1 MSPTRPCLWLS
12 IFGTLLVASIPTRAA
27 DTDAAIQK
35 GAQYLEGA
43 IKGGAITVE
52 YKVGGS
58 ALAGMALLEAGMKP
72 DSPGVAAIT
81 KHLRE
86 VALAQTETYPVAL
99 CILYFDK
106 LAEKTSDL
114 ADEGI
119 IQILGIRLY
128 AGLNSTGGWSYNTWD
143 AVSAQELTRLS
154 AALQKNELSTK
165 APDKPVEESKKS
177 EKPDDGFLKP
187 GAKQTPAQAGNGKL
201 HPEAATLLT
210 QVKQTIQARGRSAVT
225 GDDNSNTQFGLIGLW
240 VATRH
245 GLTLND
251 AFTLIETRF
260 LQTQSANDSGWS
272 YSSAMPGVSRSTP
285 AMTCAGLLGLAV
297 GAGTRNSLKAEKN
310 KDKPVDPAKPMDDD
324 PFSNPKAKPEK
335 ANKGI
340 GKPAEAALTS
350 LGKFLGATRGNAAQ
364 GPGRGGADPQGIRG
378 LQDFVGAG
386 NGFYLLWS
394 VERVAMAYALDTI
407 GGVDWYAW
415 GCGHLLPAQGQDGSW
430 GLDTYGHAINTSFA
444 ILFLTKSNSVRDL
457 SNKIKGK
464 VRDPG
469 KTELRSGAGNG
480 APILFAPAPK
490 EGSKTEPK
498 VDPKLAAPGFTLP
511 AVLPLSE
518 EVEIEKVATALET
531 ATAETWK
538 AKLEEARESKG
549 AKWTRGLAKACNQLE
564 AEKQQQAREALA
576 ERLTRMTAKTLR
588 ELLNDS
594 DGELRRAA
602 CLAVAMRE
610 EKSLILAVIERITD
624 PSEMVVRA
632 AKASLKS
639 MSQADFGPVSGAS
652 DEAKVKAAAL
662 WRTWYETLPK

>member
-1 MSPTRPCLWLS
+1 MSPIRPCIVLVIL
-12 IFGTLLVASIPTRAA
+12 GTLFTSVPAKAA

-43 IKGGAITVE
+43 IKSGAITVE

-58 ALAGMALLEAGMKP
+58 ALVGMALLEAGMKP

-81 KHLRE
+81 KQLRE

-106 LAEKTSDL
+106 LAEKTGDSV
-114 ADEGI
+114 DEGI

-128 AGLNSTGGWSYNTWD
+128 AGLNSSGGWGYNTWE

-165 APDKPVEESKKS
+165 APEKPVEEPKKS

-187 GAKQTPAQAGNGKL
+187 GTTKAPVQAGNGKL

-210 QVKQTIQARGRSAVT
+210 QVKQTIQARGRSAVM

-240 VATRH
+240 VASRH
-245 GLTLND
+245 GLTVND
-251 AFTLIETRF
+251 AFAMIEARF
-260 LQTQSANDSGWS
+260 LQTQSANDAGWS
-272 YSSAMPGVSRSTP
+272 YNSMPGVRNSTP

-310 KDKPVDPAKPMDDD
+310 KDKPVDPAKPTDDD
-324 PFSNPKAKPEK
+324 PFSNPKAKPDK
-335 ANKGI
+335 PNKGI
-340 GKPAEAALTS
+340 GRPAELALSS
-350 LGKFLGATRGNAAQ
+350 LGKFLGATRANAAPA
-364 GPGRGGADPQGIRG
+364 PGRGGADPQGIRG

-415 GCGHLLPAQGQDGSW
+415 GCGFLLPAQGQDGSW
-430 GLDTYGHAINTSFA
+430 GMESYGHAINTSFA

-469 KTELRSGAGNG
+469 KTELRSGAGSG
-480 APILFAPAPK
+480 APALFAPAPK
-490 EGSKTEPK
+490 EGAKTEPK
-498 VDPKLAAPGFTLP
+498 PDPKLAGPGFTLP
-511 AVLPLSE
+511 AVLPLNE
-518 EVEIEKVATALET
+518 EVEIEKVATALGT
-531 ATAETWK
+531 ATDETWK
-538 AKLEEARESKG
+538 VKLEEARDSKG

-564 AEKQQQAREALA
+564 AEKLLQAREALA

-588 ELLNDS
+588 ELLNDA
-594 DGELRRAA
+594 DAELRRAA

-624 PSEMVVRA
+624 PSEIVVRA

-639 MSQADFGPVSGAS
+639 ISQADFGPVSGAS

-662 WRTWYETLPK
+662 WRTWYEALPK

>member
-1 MSPTRPCLWLS
+1 MSPIRPCVVLVIL
-12 IFGTLLVASIPTRAA
+12 GTLFATVPARAA

-35 GAQYLEGA
+35 GAQYLESA
-43 IKGGAITVE
+43 IKSGAITTD

-58 ALAGMALLEAGMKP
+58 ALAGMALLEAGIKP
-72 DSPGVAAIT
+72 DAPSVAAIT
-81 KHLRE
+81 KILRE

-106 LAEKTSDL
+106 LAEKTGDL

-119 IQILGIRLY
+119 IQILGVRLY
-128 AGLNSTGGWSYNTWD
+128 AGLNSSGGWGYNTWD
-143 AVSAQELTRLS
+143 AVSAQEVARLS
-154 AALQKNELSTK
+154 AALQKNELATK
-165 APDKPVEESKKS
+165 PAAEEPKKP

-187 GAKQTPAQAGNGKL
+187 GAKQAPVRAGNGKL

-210 QVKQTIQARGRSAVT
+210 QVKQTIQARGRSAVM

-245 GLTLND
+245 GLTAND
-251 AFTLIETRF
+251 AFTMIEARF
-260 LQTQSANDSGWS
+260 LQSQSANDAGWS
-272 YSSAMPGVSRSTP
+272 YNSVMPGVRTSTP

-297 GAGTRNSLKAEKN
+297 GAGTRNALKAEKTP
-310 KDKPVDPAKPMDDD
+310 DKPVDPAKPVDDD
-324 PFSNPKAKPEK
+324 PFSNPKAKGDKP
-335 ANKGI
+335 NKGI
-340 GKPAEAALTS
+340 GRPAELALSS
-350 LGKFLGATRGNAAQ
+350 LGKFLGATRANAAPA
-364 GPGRGGADPQGIRG
+364 PGRGGADPQGIRG

-415 GCGHLLPAQGQDGSW
+415 GCGFLLPAQGQDGSW
-430 GLDTYGHAINTSFA
+430 GMDHYGHVINTSFA

-469 KTELRSGAGNG
+469 KTELRSGAGSG
-480 APILFAPAPK
+480 APALFAPAPK
-490 EGSKTEPK
+490 EGAKIEPK
-498 VDPKLAAPGFTLP
+498 PDPKLAGPGFTLP
-511 AVLPLSE
+511 AVLPLNE
-518 EVEIEKVATALET
+518 EVEIEKVATALGT
-531 ATAETWK
+531 ATDETWK
-538 AKLEEARESKG
+538 AKLEEARDAKG
-549 AKWTRGLAKACNQLE
+549 AKWTRGLAKACNRLE
-564 AEKQQQAREALA
+564 AEKLLQARDALA

-588 ELLNDS
+588 ELLNDAEA
-594 DGELRRAA
+594 ELRRAA

-610 EKSLILAVIERITD
+610 EKSLIPAVIERITD
-624 PSEMVVRA
+624 PSEIVVRA

-639 MSQADFGPVSGAS
+639 FSQADFGPVSGAS

-662 WRTWYETLPK
+662 WRTWYEALPK